1 MVGGENDKS
10 DDGSGDKAFCVGQD
24 LKTDFADDHVNINN
38 NNQSVLSNFPSS
50 GFGGLSHRVISNNG
64 LKPVIAAVNGMEIGG
79 GMEMVLASDMVV
91 ACEKAL
97 FGLPEVMRGV
107 VALNGGLTRLVRFIG
122 YQRACEIAFT
132 GRYITAKEC
141 KELGID
147 VVSEALKLA
156 SMITNN
162 SPDAI
167 QITKLAILLSLES
180 GSMNE
185 AEQKLYNSSKTKKW
199 ISGENFSEGI
209 LAFCEKQANMSANDN
224 NSPPTTKYTILQ
236 FPKQHPHVLVIT
248 IQRPDR
254 LNALHMPAH
263 FELDAIFNWYQSEPE
278 LRVAIITG
286 SGDKAFCVGQDL
298 KTDFAGDHVNINDDN
313 QSVLSNFPSSGFGG
327 LSRRVISNNG
337 LKPVIAAV
345 NGMAIG
351 GGMEMVLASD
361 MVVACENALFGLPEV
376 TRGVVALNG
385 GLTRLVRFI
394 GYQRACEIAFTGR
407 YITAKECK
415 ELGIDVVSEALKLA
429 SMITNNSPDA
439 IQITK
444 LAFLLS
450 LESGSMTEAEQ
461 KLYNSS
467 KTKKWISGENFSEGI
482 LAFREKPS
490 SLERPKINILN
501 G

>member
-1 MVGGENDKS
+1 
-10 DDGSGDKAFCVGQD
+10 
-24 LKTDFADDHVNINN
+24 
-38 NNQSVLSNFPSS
+38 
-50 GFGGLSHRVISNNG
+50 
-64 LKPVIAAVNGMEIGG
+64 
-79 GMEMVLASDMVV
+79 
-91 ACEKAL
+91 
-97 FGLPEVMRGV
+97 
-107 VALNGGLTRLVRFIG
+107 
-122 YQRACEIAFT
+122 
-132 GRYITAKEC
+132 
-141 KELGID
+141 
-147 VVSEALKLA
+147 
-156 SMITNN
+156 
-162 SPDAI
+162 
-167 QITKLAILLSLES
+167 
-180 GSMNE
+180 
-185 AEQKLYNSSKTKKW
+185 
-199 ISGENFSEGI
+199 
-209 LAFCEKQANMSANDN
+209 MSANDN

-482 LAFREKPS
+482 LAFREKLPVVLS
-490 SLERPKINILN
+490 PMVACLN
-501 G
+501 KP

>member
-1 MVGGENDKS
+1 IT
-10 DDGSGDKAFCVGQD
+10 GSGDKAFCVGQD

-209 LAFCEKQANMSANDN
+209 LAFCEK
-224 NSPPTTKYTILQ
+224 
-236 FPKQHPHVLVIT
+236 
-248 IQRPDR
+248 
-254 LNALHMPAH
+254 
-263 FELDAIFNWYQSEPE
+263 
-278 LRVAIITG
+278 
-286 SGDKAFCVGQDL
+286 
-298 KTDFAGDHVNINDDN
+298 
-313 QSVLSNFPSSGFGG
+313 
-327 LSRRVISNNG
+327 
-337 LKPVIAAV
+337 
-345 NGMAIG
+345 
-351 GGMEMVLASD
+351 
-361 MVVACENALFGLPEV
+361 
-376 TRGVVALNG
+376 
-385 GLTRLVRFI
+385 
-394 GYQRACEIAFTGR
+394 
-407 YITAKECK
+407 
-415 ELGIDVVSEALKLA
+415 
-429 SMITNNSPDA
+429 
-439 IQITK
+439 
-444 LAFLLS
+444 
-450 LESGSMTEAEQ
+450 
-461 KLYNSS
+461 
-467 KTKKWISGENFSEGI
+467 
-482 LAFREKPS
+482 
-490 SLERPKINILN
+490 
-501 G
+501 